1 MSNKKY
7 CENCQKEIS
16 KAGWSEHCKTKKHLN
31 NVNKD
36 GDEPKKLHICKE
48 CDKSFNQASGLSRH
62 KKQIHEGIT
71 GYGYYCTKHRLSD
84 AHFKVLRSP
93 EFYEQFKAENRKI
106 KTVIKLNEKVGIKRT
121 TEYKPKKT
129 EEELIK
135 EDDEKEGMCFD
146 HNPYLDL
153 EDDIYKPLELKDI
166 DAIVDN
172 LILLADQKKVN
183 LDDGY
188 EEKGDFME
196 EREYELYHYNLED
209 AKEFIQRTA
218 DTIQQFG
225 CFDESSSD
233 EKTSSD
239 SESSEEE

>member
-1 MSNKKY
+1 M
-7 CENCQKEIS
+7 
-16 KAGWSEHCKTKKHLN
+16 
-31 NVNKD
+31 
-36 GDEPKKLHICKE
+36 
-48 CDKSFNQASGLSRH
+48 
-62 KKQIHEGIT
+62 
-71 GYGYYCTKHRLSD
+71 
-84 AHFKVLRSP
+84 
-93 EFYEQFKAENRKI
+93 
-106 KTVIKLNEKVGIKRT
+106 KTVIKLSEKVDIKRT
-121 TEYKPKKT
+121 TEYKSKKK

-135 EDDEKEGMCFD
+135 EDEDEEACFD

-153 EDDIYKPLELKDI
+153 ENDIYKPLELKDI

-209 AKEFIQRTA
+209 AKEFIQRKA

-239 SESSEEE
+239 NESSQEE